1 MKKSLKVL
9 GVIVPVSLILTLMV
23 GLVLFFTPM
32 GCPTINAGTNGFGI
46 FDMRFSYTAD
56 NVMTVFSHYTGD
68 LHNDWNTYYFIDFVF
83 AVFCGIYMFTMP
95 LYLYIKKD
103 KWYLVYRTAL
113 FSAIAAT
120 CFNIMENILIL
131 RLMNITPLFSE
142 GEADIASGMTSLKWV
157 FIGLWAAATVIIL
170 IISLFGS
177 KKRKSK
183 KRKGRYTKH

>member
-1 MKKSLKVL
+1 
-9 GVIVPVSLILTLMV
+9 
-23 GLVLFFTPM
+23 
-32 GCPTINAGTNGFGI
+32 
-46 FDMRFSYTAD
+46 
-56 NVMTVFSHYTGD
+56 
-68 LHNDWNTYYFIDFVF
+68 
-83 AVFCGIYMFTMP
+83 MP

-120 CFNIMENILIL
+120 FFNIMENILIL

-170 IISLFGS
+170 LISLFGS

>member
-1 MKKSLKVL
+1 MEQKRMEAVQSGAALPPEMIETLITTALKMRERAYCPYSGYSVGAALLTKSGKIY
-9 GVIVPVSLILTLMV
+9 GGCNIENAA
-23 GLVLFFTPM
+23 FTPTT
-32 GCPTINAGTNGFGI
+32 CAE
-46 FDMRFSYTAD
+46 
-56 NVMTVFSHYTGD
+56 
-68 LHNDWNTYYFIDFVF
+68 
-83 AVFCGIYMFTMP
+83 
-95 LYLYIKKD
+95 
-103 KWYLVYRTAL
+103 RTAL

-120 CFNIMENILIL
+120 FFNIMENILIL

-170 IISLFGS
+170 LISLFGS